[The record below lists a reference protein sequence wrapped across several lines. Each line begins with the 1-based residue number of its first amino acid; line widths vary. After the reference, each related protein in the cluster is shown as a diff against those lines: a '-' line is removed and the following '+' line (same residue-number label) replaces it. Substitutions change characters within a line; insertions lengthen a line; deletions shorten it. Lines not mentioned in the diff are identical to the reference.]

1 MGSYNR
7 ASEHGLIDHL
17 FISEA
22 LRERR
27 QEEDTAEERDRE
39 RKREG
44 EKDAVLCLY
53 REGIWRGLF
62 CPKRMFAVYLLITI
76 TMHTTD
82 L

>member
-53 REGIWRGLF
+53 REGI
-62 CPKRMFAVYLLITI
+62 
-76 TMHTTD
+76 
-82 L
+82 